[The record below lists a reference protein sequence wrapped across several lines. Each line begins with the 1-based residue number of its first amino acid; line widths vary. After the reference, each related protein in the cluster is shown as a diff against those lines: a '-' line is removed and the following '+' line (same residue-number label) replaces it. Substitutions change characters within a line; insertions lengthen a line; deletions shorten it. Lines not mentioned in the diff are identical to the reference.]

1 MNAIDQDEKDQLNN
15 GLTQLFNIGKSKMSN
30 SKDTSITKARSIRAT
45 VKTSQ
50 FSFVDSLMD
59 IINREFFLKN

>member
-15 GLTQLFNIGKSKMSN
+15 GLTQLINIGKSKMGNSN
-30 SKDTSITKARSIRAT
+30 DTSFTKATILGAT

>member
-1 MNAIDQDEKDQLNN
+1 MNAIDQDEKDQINN
-15 GLTQLFNIGKSKMSN
+15 GLTQLINIGKSKMSN
-30 SKDTSITKARSIRAT
+30 STDTPIAKARSLRAT

-59 IINREFFLKN
+59 ILNREFFLKN